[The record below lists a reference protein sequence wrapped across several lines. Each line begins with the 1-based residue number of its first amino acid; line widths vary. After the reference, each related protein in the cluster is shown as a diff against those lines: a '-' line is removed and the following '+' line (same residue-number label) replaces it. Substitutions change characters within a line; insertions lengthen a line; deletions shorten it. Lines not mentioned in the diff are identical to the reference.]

1 MELLQTK
8 QVEQRYGV
16 VRKNAL
22 NYVLK
27 LTVGSRKAMGLI
39 EDTVINPNLLSYY
52 TQYLLR
58 MYLNYR
64 MDYVIY
70 GHVGNGNL
78 HTRPFVDTN
87 CKNEVELMKHIATQ
101 VFKTVITLGG
111 RITGGHG
118 GRPSKSKIHSIC
130 IWKRDFFY
138 VKIIKQFDPTYIMNP
153 GKKIIQQDK
162 INIF

>member
-1 MELLQTK
+1 
-8 QVEQRYGV
+8 
-16 VRKNAL
+16 
-22 NYVLK
+22 
-27 LTVGSRKAMGLI
+27 MGLI

-111 RITGGHG
+111 TITGEHG
-118 GRPSKSKIHSIC
+118 DGLARAKYIQSVYGKEIFSM
-130 IWKRDFFY
+130 F
-138 VKIIKQFDPTYIMNP
+138 KIIKKLFDPTYIMNP